1 MQMTHKSFS
10 RLAIIV
16 AGGFFSFILWIIYL
30 ANTGGHS
37 VFFDLIKHVPY
48 GDKVGHMLLFGLL
61 TYVVNLALLSR
72 HFCIG
77 RLPLYYGAVLVSIF
91 VLSEEISQ
99 GFIPSRT
106 LDIIDLVAD
115 AVGIILFS
123 YLSGLTQRYLD
134 NHRHQ
139 TRLS

>member
-1 MQMTHKSFS
+1 MTHTLFS
-10 RLAIIV
+10 RLAIFIG
-16 AGGFFSFILWIIYL
+16 AGFFGFILWIIYL

-37 VFFDLIKHVPY
+37 IFFDLIRHIPY

-61 TYVVNLALLSR
+61 TYVANLALQSR
-72 HFCIG
+72 HFSLG
-77 RLPLYYGAVLVSIF
+77 RIPLYYGAVLVSIF

-115 AVGIILFS
+115 AVGITLFS
-123 YLSGLTQRYLD
+123 YLSCLTQRYID
-134 NHRHQ
+134 KQRQ
-139 TRLS
+139 

>member
-1 MQMTHKSFS
+1 MTDKLFS
-10 RLAIIV
+10 RLIIV
-16 AGGFFSFILWIIYL
+16 AACLFFSFIVWVIYL
-30 ANTGGHS
+30 ANTGAHS
-37 VFFDLIKHVPY
+37 IFFDIIKHIPF

-72 HFCIG
+72 HFRIG
-77 RLPLYYGAVLVSIF
+77 RLPLYYGTVLVSIF

-123 YLSGLTQRYLD
+123 YFSYLTQRALD
-134 NHRHQ
+134 NYQ
-139 TRLS
+139 ESRLS

>member
-1 MQMTHKSFS
+1 MTNKPFS
-10 RLAIIV
+10 RLAIVIAAAFLSVIV
-16 AGGFFSFILWIIYL
+16 WIIYL
-30 ANTGGHS
+30 ANTGGHRL
-37 VFFDLIKHVPY
+37 FFDLIKQLPY
-48 GDKVGHMLLFGLL
+48 GDKAGHMLLFGLL

-77 RLPLYYGAVLVSIF
+77 RLPLYYATVLVSIF

-106 LDIIDLVAD
+106 LGIIDLVAD

-123 YLSGLTQRYLD
+123 YFSGLNKRYLD
-134 NHRHQ
+134 NHLHQ